1 MVPLPLLA
9 EGIGA
14 EHIGGGQSLHAVVAH
29 GLGFAYLAVE
39 TLVRRAVVADHGPV
53 VDPLDGLQVGHASEC
68 AQVFLHDGPPL
79 ALRVLDEG
87 ALVNGVG
94 HVVIGFL
101 DHHLLLVGA
110 EDVLRAEYSLSAGP
124 SAVGGVDVVVVA
136 YLVEVA
142 AFQSVAVGDD
152 GLVTLEVE
160 LLVEFADG
168 DVANAAG
175 HVDLAVVEEH
185 ARVVVAACQL
195 LHLPLALGIGGG
207 EQPSLQVPA
216 VDGHFL
222 VDKDVE
228 LAVVVLH
235 GACPHARAV
244 GIGRAVEV
252 VGHLVGE
259 LLQGVR
265 AVLPVDHIL
274 RLEDGGTGEVVHG
287 G

>member
-1 MVPLPLLA
+1 M
-9 EGIGA
+9 
-14 EHIGGGQSLHAVVAH
+14 
-29 GLGFAYLAVE
+29 
-39 TLVRRAVVADHGPV
+39 
-53 VDPLDGLQVGHASEC
+53 
-68 AQVFLHDGPPL
+68 
-79 ALRVLDEG
+79 
-87 ALVNGVG
+87 NGVG

-110 EDVLRAEYSLSAGP
+110 EDVLRAEYGLSAGP

-168 DVANAAG
+168 DVADAAG

-185 ARVVVAACQL
+185 ARVVVAAGQL

-265 AVLPVDHIL
+265 AVLPVDHVL
-274 RLEDGGTGEVVHG
+274 RLEDGGTGEVVHRRG
-287 G
+287 YHIIGVAHADDVGVGEVGPHDGVLVVVAHVADGHALEVGLRVVHLVVVGIPVHAGLTAGFL